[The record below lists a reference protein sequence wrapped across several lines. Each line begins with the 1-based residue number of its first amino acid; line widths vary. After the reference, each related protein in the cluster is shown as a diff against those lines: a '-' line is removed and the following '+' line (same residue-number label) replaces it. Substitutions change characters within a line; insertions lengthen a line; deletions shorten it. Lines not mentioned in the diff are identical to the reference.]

1 VYFTW
6 LSLESGHVYAM
17 ELSVKPNWIDWIVAS
32 VLLLV
37 TAAPLYAA
45 NASQPEVFGWVEEG
59 LLLPENVSV
68 KIKLDTG
75 ALTSSMDAK
84 DLERFEKNGEKWVRF
99 NVEAKDS
106 DTGSAVSIPF
116 ERRVERN
123 VKVRGAGGAEHR
135 PVVLMQMCIGHRVY
149 SEQFSLKNRGKMLY
163 PVLIGRRT
171 LEHLGAV
178 DVSQTF
184 TREPKCGKAAAQ

>member
-1 VYFTW
+1 MARMVFR
-6 LSLESGHVYAM
+6 GFAAM
-17 ELSVKPNWIDWIVAS
+17 LVALMVVPAGFAATGKPK
-32 VLLLV
+32 
-37 TAAPLYAA
+37 
-45 NASQPEVFGWVEEG
+45 VFGWVEEG
-59 LLLPENVSV
+59 QLLPEAVSV

-99 NVEAKDS
+99 NVEVKDS
-106 DTGSAVSIPF
+106 DSGEAVSIPF
-116 ERRVERN
+116 ERQVERE

-135 PVVLMQMCIGHRVY
+135 PVVLMKMCIGDQVLD
-149 SEQFSLKNRGKMLY
+149 EQFSLKDRGKMLY

-178 DVSQTF
+178 DASRTF
-184 TREPKCGKAAAQ
+184 TVEPACGKGAAGR